1 MKTKLIPFDL
11 AKAKAGAKI
20 VNRDGNSIRI
30 VCDDVISEVEGFS
43 LLVLEKVKGKERQ
56 YLCRKNGKANFFNES
71 SEAVG
76 DLFIEEE
83 EEVTQPKKKKQ
94 GEQKPINNI
103 TGFKVIS
110 KPKFKVGDYIVND
123 SVNMKGKIV
132 KLTDHS
138 YQFSSGK
145 CIPFEDN
152 RTRLWKVAKDAR
164 PGDVL
169 ASEYWDDILIFKQID
184 DRVGFSSYYN
194 INQKRN
200 SSWVNDYFQ
209 PATKKQRKQLFQKM
223 KEEGYEWDSVKKKL
237 KKIKNKA
244 VTNKINKPKKL
255 KVGDFLVVNRDGCC
269 IGKVVEIT
277 DNSYKLETDGGYL
290 YWKFSG
296 DLEIHPWTI
305 KDAKSGDVLAG
316 EHGAILIF
324 KQIDDMFCFSS
335 YYNIQQK
342 RNCDWISDYF
352 QPATEQQRELLFKK
366 MKEEGYEWD
375 SDKKELK
382 KIENE
387 VAGKV
392 KKEVKTRKMTRQE
405 LSDWLRDCPE
415 EHREWKYK
423 SGSNLV
429 FTLDSYHEGDAS
441 EAVET
446 KLIRRNHGEWEEPVI
461 EIK

>member
-30 VCDDVISEVEGFS
+30 VCDDVISGVDGFN
-43 LLVLEKVKGKERQ
+43 LLVLEKVKGKERP

-71 SEAVG
+71 SKSVG

-83 EEVTQPKKKKQ
+83 GVTKLEKKKQ

-123 SVNMKGKIV
+123 SVNMRGKIV

-152 RTRLWKVAKDAR
+152 RTRLWEVAKDA
-164 PGDVL
+164 
-169 ASEYWDDILIFKQID
+169 
-184 DRVGFSSYYN
+184 
-194 INQKRN
+194 
-200 SSWVNDYFQ
+200 
-209 PATKKQRKQLFQKM
+209 
-223 KEEGYEWDSVKKKL
+223 
-237 KKIKNKA
+237 
-244 VTNKINKPKKL
+244 KP
-255 KVGDFLVVNRDGCC
+255 
-269 IGKVVEIT
+269 
-277 DNSYKLETDGGYL
+277 
-290 YWKFSG
+290 
-296 DLEIHPWTI
+296 
-305 KDAKSGDVLAG
+305 GDVLAG

-324 KQIDDMFCFSS
+324 KQIDDMFSFSS

-352 QPATEQQRELLFKK
+352 QPATKQQRELLFKK

-375 SDKKELK
+375 SNKKELK

-387 VAGKV
+387 AAGKV
-392 KKEVKTRKMTRQE
+392 KKEVKTRRMTNQE
-405 LSDWLRDCPE
+405 LTDWLRDSPE
-415 EHREWKYK
+415 EHREYKYVDSSIVRNSYAYREEDTSK
-423 SGSNLV
+423 LADDILV
-429 FTLDSYHEGDAS
+429 
-441 EAVET
+441 
-446 KLIRRNHGEWEEPVI
+446 RRNHGEWEEPLI

>member
-1 MKTKLIPFDL
+1 MKTKLVPFDIEKAKNGAKVVTRCGQPVRIVKIYDVKNKRYPLIADIIYGQEESIQRTFTKEGKVIFDSKVDNDSDLFIEEESENNSKNENKNMKTKLIPFDL

-30 VCDDVISEVEGFS
+30 VCDDVISGVEGFS
-43 LLVLEKVKGKERQ
+43 LLVLEKVKGKERP

-83 EEVTQPKKKKQ
+83 GVTQLKKKEQ
-94 GEQKPINNI
+94 GEHKSINNI
-103 TGFKVIS
+103 

-123 SVNMKGKIV
+123 SVNMRGKIV

-152 RTRLWKVAKDAR
+152 RTRLWEVAKDAK

-223 KEEGYEWDSVKKKL
+223 KEEGYEWDSVKKEL
-237 KKIKNKA
+237 KKIKNEA
-244 VTNKINKPKKL
+244 
-255 KVGDFLVVNRDGCC
+255 
-269 IGKVVEIT
+269 
-277 DNSYKLETDGGYL
+277 
-290 YWKFSG
+290 
-296 DLEIHPWTI
+296 
-305 KDAKSGDVLAG
+305 
-316 EHGAILIF
+316 
-324 KQIDDMFCFSS
+324 
-335 YYNIQQK
+335 
-342 RNCDWISDYF
+342 
-352 QPATEQQRELLFKK
+352 
-366 MKEEGYEWD
+366 
-375 SDKKELK
+375 
-382 KIENE
+382 
-387 VAGKV
+387 AGKV

-423 SGSNLV
+423 GGSNLV
-429 FTLDSYHEGDAS
+429 FTLDSYHEDDAF
-441 EAVET
+441 EPVET

>member
-11 AKAKAGAKI
+11 AKAKAGAKT

-30 VCDDVISEVEGFS
+30 VCDDVISGVEGFS
-43 LLVLEKVKGKERQ
+43 LLVLEKVKGKERP

-71 SEAVG
+71 SESVG

-83 EEVTQPKKKKQ
+83 GVTKLKKKKQ
-94 GEQKPINNI
+94 GEHKSINNI
-103 TGFKVIS
+103 
-110 KPKFKVGDYIVND
+110 KPEFKVGDYIVND
-123 SVNMKGKIV
+123 SVNMRGKIV

-152 RTRLWKVAKDAR
+152 RTRLWEVAKDAK

-194 INQKRN
+194 INQQRDN
-200 SSWVNDYFQ
+200 GWVNDYFQ
-209 PATKKQRKQLFQKM
+209 PATRKQRKQLFQKM
-223 KEEGYEWDSVKKKL
+223 KEAGYEWDPVKKEL
-237 KKIKNKA
+237 KKIENEA
-244 VTNKINKPKKL
+244 VTNKINKPRKF

-277 DNSYKLETDGGYL
+277 DNSYKLENEGGYFHL
-290 YWKFSG
+290 KFSG

-324 KQIDDMFCFSS
+324 KQIDDMFSFSS

-352 QPATEQQRELLFKK
+352 QPATKQQRELLFKK

-375 SDKKELK
+375 SNKKELK

-387 VAGKV
+387 AAGKV

-423 SGSNLV
+423 GGSNLV
-429 FTLDSYHEGDAS
+429 FTLDSYHESDAS
-441 EAVET
+441 EPVET
-446 KLIRRNHGEWEEPVI
+446 KLIRMNHGEWEEPLI